1 MPEQYRSVLDL
12 RALEA
17 AAIGGRPVLWLA
29 SLAALAFAVTR

>member
-1 MPEQYRSVLDL
+1 LPEQYRSILDL

-17 AAIGGRPVLWLA
+17 AAVGGRPLIWLA